1 MRKRKAILVPL
12 YLVTEKFP
20 MYPMP
25 DLVIW
30 KRKAILIPLYS
41 VTEMFPMVKM
51 PGLVMWDTFMP
62 VVQEKLMAPI
72 TLGEEENAVR
82 LLLCVGI
89 HHIWHFVAILT
100 VNYKIFFFIP
110 VAVQLLYWRYMP
122 VFVGSGSLYIVDK
135 SPGYGV
141 G

>member
-1 MRKRKAILVPL
+1 
-12 YLVTEKFP
+12 
-20 MYPMP
+20 MP
-25 DLVIW
+25 DLVMWGIFRPV

-51 PGLVMWDTFMP
+51 PGLVMWDTFRL

-72 TLGEEENAVR
+72 ILGEEENAVR

-100 VNYKIFFFIP
+100 VNYKIFFFIL

>member
-51 PGLVMWDTFMP
+51 PGLVMWDTFRP

-72 TLGEEENAVR
+72 ILGEEENAIR

-100 VNYKIFFFIP
+100 VNSKIFFFIL
-110 VAVQLLYWRYMP
+110 VAVQLLYWSYMP